1 MEELTPWRN
10 YNRLVSN
17 RVSSLI
23 LNLDFNMTS
32 IAQFDQFKVLFPQT
46 GFTVCLIKL
55 FCFDNSGGPEP
66 NEMCFKYI
74 LYLHF

>member
-17 RVSSLI
+17 RVSLI
-23 LNLDFNMTS
+23 LNLALNMTS
-32 IAQFDQFKVLFPQT
+32 IAQLDQFKVLFPQT

-55 FCFDNSGGPEP
+55 FCFDNSGGPHP
-66 NEMCFKYI
+66 NETCFKYI
-74 LYLHF
+74 L